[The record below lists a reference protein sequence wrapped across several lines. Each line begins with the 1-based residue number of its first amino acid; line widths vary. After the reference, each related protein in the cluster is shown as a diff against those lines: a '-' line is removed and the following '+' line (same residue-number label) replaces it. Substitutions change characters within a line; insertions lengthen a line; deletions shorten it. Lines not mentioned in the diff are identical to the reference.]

1 MTADV
6 LSACSNGDDNNGNL
20 QVFQRLAGYLLVMP

>member
-6 LSACSNGDDNNGNL
+6 LSAAFNSCLTDS
-20 QVFQRLAGYLLVMP
+20 